1 MKKCATTIH
10 FIIACIT
17 ILFCIENSKNKEN
30 RFFDIGYFVFLFFA
44 LFLTA
49 MSGRQYD
56 HYYMTM
62 IPPLVYP
69 ISRFFKTVFKENAFK
84 LTIHGQTYSAQLCC
98 FAAAFFIIGGWI
110 SLCNNSDAMILSKWQ
125 NRYLDD
131 IVSLI
136 ERNTSTDERIIVFGN
151 SDIFYLKSQRL
162 AASRYSYQLP
172 IATIDSKIMDEF
184 FSEIEIALPKVAV
197 VDYRFNPSEHRF
209 FYKKIDCFFQEN
221 KYENSGETGKEYS
234 IFMRACSK

>member
-1 MKKCATTIH
+1 
-10 FIIACIT
+10 
-17 ILFCIENSKNKEN
+17 
-30 RFFDIGYFVFLFFA
+30 
-44 LFLTA
+44 
-49 MSGRQYD
+49 MSGRQYG
-56 HYYMTM
+56 HYYMAM

-69 ISRFFKTVFKENAFK
+69 VSRFFKTVFKENAFK

-98 FAAAFFIIGGWI
+98 GFAAAFFIIGGWI

-136 ERNTSTDERIIVFGN
+136 ERNTSADERIIVFGN
-151 SDIFYLKSQRL
+151 YDLVYLKSRRR
-162 AASRYSYQLP
+162 AASKYSYQLP
-172 IATIDSKIMDEF
+172 ISTIDSKIMDEF

-234 IFMRACSK
+234 VFMRACSK